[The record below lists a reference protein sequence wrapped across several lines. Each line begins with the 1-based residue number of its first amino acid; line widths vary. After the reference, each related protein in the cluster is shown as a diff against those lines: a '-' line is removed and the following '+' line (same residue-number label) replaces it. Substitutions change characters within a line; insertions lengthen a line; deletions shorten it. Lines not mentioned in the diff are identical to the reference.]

1 MNKTSV
7 KTKKLMSVLVLAIAV
22 FSVFNFVDVNLASTL
37 GISSYASKK
46 VIDIISAA
54 GTIWSIVGIVAA
66 VVGTGGIGVG
76 VLVAAKV
83 LAKKYGKKW
92 AAAW

>member
-1 MNKTSV
+1 MRNINSKFQN
-7 KTKKLMSVLVLAIAV
+7 AIGFTLIAFV
-22 FSVFNFVDVNLASTL
+22 CFSVFSIVNVNLTSTL
-37 GISSYASKK
+37 GISTYASKK
-46 VIDIISAA
+46 VIDIISTA

-76 VLVAAKV
+76 VLITAKA

-92 AAAW
+92 AVAW